1 MRRLLVNGKVLK
13 VYDSIDELPIV
24 NFQKYNK
31 YLLIDAG
38 IGSDVDSIDEHISR
52 IAKLVRVDT
61 AKAMQELQN
70 MRQNMYMITSEIS
83 PKYMAF
89 AALIYSIDGR
99 VVSDLSDENLKSILN
114 ELRAVKHYWIIDFL
128 AGFKKKVETELD
140 LYFPEDFNN
149 AKQKEAYDRVKRR
162 TTLVLDAI
170 IHGSD
175 NSSEIEQIDSFLIS
189 MHKPSSFAG
198 SNSAEIRYDKQFEN
212 GCLLIAERVGL
223 DAKAMTTLQF
233 YNAMNVIKKQIE
245 NEQKSLAKRRKRAY

>member
-1 MRRLLVNGKVLK
+1 MRRLFVNGKVLK

-38 IGSDVDSIDEHISR
+38 IGSDIDSIDDHISR
-52 IAKLVRVDT
+52 IAKLVKADT
-61 AKAMQELQN
+61 AKAIQELQN

-89 AALIYSIDGR
+89 AALIHSIDGR
-99 VVSDLSDENLKSILN
+99 VVSDLSDENLKTILN
-114 ELRAVKHYWIIDFL
+114 ELRSVRHYWIIDFL

-149 AKQKEAYDRVKRR
+149 AKQKEAYDKVKLR
-162 TTLVLDAI
+162 TVLVLDSI
-170 IHGSD
+170 IYDSD
-175 NSSEIEQIDSFLIS
+175 NSSEIEQIDSLLIN
-189 MHKPSSFAG
+189 MHKPSSFVG
-198 SNSAEIRYDKQFEN
+198 SNSVEIKYDRQFEN
-212 GCLLIAERVGL
+212 GCLLIAERTGL
-223 DAKAMTTLQF
+223 DAKSMTTLQF